1 MFYPKSIQIKNK
13 IIVNCLLIQ
22 LYQFYRMEAIINQL
36 FEIEK
41 KAVEQNV
48 SIFERNFNRIQH
60 ELTEMGYKIV
70 NPIGT
75 NYDERDASI
84 DANLMSPNAKK
95 ITKVLKPVIYKM
107 GTESYAL
114 IQKGVVIVE

>member
-1 MFYPKSIQIKNK
+1 
-13 IIVNCLLIQ
+13 
-22 LYQFYRMEAIINQL
+22 MEAIINQL

-41 KAVEQNV
+41 KASEQNIDV
-48 SIFERNFNRIQH
+48 FERNLNRIQH
-60 ELTEMGYKIV
+60 ELTELGYKIV

-84 DANLMSPNAKK
+84 EANLLNPNAKK

-107 GTESYAL
+107 ESETYTL
-114 IQKGVVIVE
+114 VQKGVVIVE

>member
-1 MFYPKSIQIKNK
+1 
-13 IIVNCLLIQ
+13 
-22 LYQFYRMEAIINQL
+22 MEAIINQI

-41 KAVEQNV
+41 KAIEQN
-48 SIFERNFNRIQH
+48 IDAFDRNLNRIQH

-75 NYDERDASI
+75 KYDERDASI
-84 DANLMSPNAKK
+84 EASLLHPNAKK

-107 GTESYAL
+107 GSDSYVL
-114 IQKGVVIVE
+114 VQKGVVIVE

>member
-1 MFYPKSIQIKNK
+1 
-13 IIVNCLLIQ
+13 
-22 LYQFYRMEAIINQL
+22 MEAIINQL

-41 KAVEQNV
+41 KATEQH
-48 SIFERNFNRIQH
+48 IDGFERNLNRIQH
-60 ELTEMGYKIV
+60 ELEELGYKII

-84 DANLMSPNAKK
+84 EANLLNPNAKK

-107 GTESYAL
+107 ENNSYTL
-114 IQKGVVIVE
+114 KQKGVVIVE

>member
-1 MFYPKSIQIKNK
+1 
-13 IIVNCLLIQ
+13 
-22 LYQFYRMEAIINQL
+22 MEAIINQL

-41 KAVEQNV
+41 KANEQNIEV
-48 SIFERNFNRIQH
+48 FDRNLNRIQH
-60 ELTEMGYKIV
+60 ELEELGYKII

-84 DANLMSPNAKK
+84 EANLLNPNAKK

-107 GTESYAL
+107 ENNGYTL
-114 IQKGVVIVE
+114 VQKGVVIAE